1 MAVAVVGVCE
11 AGEDGDRGRGME
23 VEAMTYLDCAG
34 LSFPFMSF
42 GL

>member
-1 MAVAVVGVCE
+1 MAVVGVCE

-23 VEAMTYLDCAG
+23 VEAMTYLDWAG
-34 LSFPFMSF
+34 LSLPFMSF